1 MSALPCASMNP
12 SGGSSEASVAAPRQW
27 TVFLSRTAD
36 KCQRK
41 LDKPLRIL
49 LRDALMRLSIA
60 PERLGER
67 LSQPLTGVFSH
78 HITYQGKEFRIAY
91 QLCPET
97 DTIMVLLIGPH
108 ENFYRKLRNLLYA
121 S

>member
-1 MSALPCASMNP
+1 MSAILSSNC
-12 SGGSSEASVAAPRQW
+12 SGSNEIDLNRPRQW
-27 TVFLSRTAD
+27 TVFLTRTAD

-49 LRDALMRLSIA
+49 IRDALVRLGQD

-67 LSQPLTGVFSH
+67 LSQPLTSVFSH
-78 HITYQGKEFRIAY
+78 HITYKGKEFRIAY
-91 QLCPET
+91 QMCPET
-97 DTIMVLLIGPH
+97 ETLVILLIGPH
-108 ENFYRKLRNLLYA
+108 ENFYRKLKNLLYA